1 MSNGFAGQPYLD
13 QLRPDRGWSVRVALL
28 TAYSADLIAIG
39 ATLLAMT
46 GRNSESGSGN
56 AADFA
61 DSVECMRDR
70 LRVIVQRGRL
80 QRPATLPRIAGVLDQ
95 FVIEQ
100 DYDESRESW
109 HPKLALIGYQ
119 GPSDERSWRL
129 WIGSRNL
136 TRGRDLDLGL
146 IIDGVSRRRKGA
158 RPLPGIVEVARQL
171 ADLAQ
176 LSGYSADVLARELSG
191 IVWRAPDDVR
201 IDSLE
206 LRQAGSAPATPR
218 PDGPVERFVV
228 LSPFLG
234 NTYVKDMAKW
244 GDAGTERTLV
254 TTLPAVR
261 GLSMAAKRA
270 LRPFDLLSLAPPL
283 TETDESPAASDED
296 STFGPATLRE
306 DAADNDDEVER
317 PPVSLHAK
325 LFAFWQKDGLQVVT
339 GSANATDRAWSGR
352 NAEAIIRFSGGPP
365 IAKGIDALVGSAML
379 IPRELLD
386 EKPPDTE
393 EDPVELLDD
402 CRCHLVAHWFPTI
415 QRSCESFVL
424 CADDPPPLGN
434 RGIRLEAGLATSTL
448 HDWPRQAHTLA
459 LGNIPLGLHTDL
471 VQLRLSLDGESC
483 GWLQRVSVAPPI
495 ATERDCAAIAR
506 FLGPRGFFAWM
517 RAMLV
522 GDAEPPDPDPDPW
535 EKHDGDAPR
544 PVRTQPGLDALTLED
559 ILTAWA
565 RDPGSFR
572 RTDAR
577 FEGYVSAILQ
587 HHHSL
592 GDADRKAL
600 ETLRT
605 IWSAAR
611 DVLTERARQ

>member
-13 QLRPDRGWSVRVALL
+13 QLRPERGWSVRVALL

-46 GRNSESGSGN
+46 GRNSEAGSGN
-56 AADFA
+56 AGDFA
-61 DSVECMRDR
+61 ESVERMRNR

-80 QRPATLPRIAGVLDQ
+80 QRPATLPKIAGVLDQ
-95 FVIEQ
+95 FVIQQ

-109 HPKLALIGYQ
+109 HPKLALVGYE

-136 TRGRDLDLGL
+136 TRSRDLDLGL
-146 IIDGVSRRRKGA
+146 VIDGESRRRKGA
-158 RPLPGIVEVARQL
+158 RPLADIAEVGRQL
-171 ADLAQ
+171 AELAQ
-176 LSGYSADVLARELSG
+176 LPKFPADVLARELSG

-206 LRQAGSAPATPR
+206 LRQVGSTPTTPR

-234 NTYVKDMAKW
+234 STYVKDMATW
-244 GDAGTERTLV
+244 GDAETERTLV

-261 GLSMAAKRA
+261 GLSVSAKRA
-270 LRPFDLLSLAPPL
+270 LQPIRLLSLAPPL
-283 TETDESPAASDED
+283 TETDESAPASDKD
-296 STFGPATLRE
+296 APFSAAIARD
-306 DAADNDDEVER
+306 DAAANDDEVET

-325 LFAFWQKDGLQVVT
+325 LYAFWQKDRLHVVT

-352 NAEAIIRFSGGPP
+352 NAEAIVKFSGGAE

-386 EKPPDTE
+386 EEPPAIE
-393 EDPVELLDD
+393 EDPAELLND
-402 CRCHLVAHWFPTI
+402 CRRHLVAHWVPI
-415 QRSCESFVL
+415 IERSCERFVL
-424 CADDPPPLGN
+424 CADVPPPLGK
-434 RGIRLEAGLATSTL
+434 RGIRFEAGLATSTL
-448 HDWPRQAHTLA
+448 HDWPDQAHALA
-459 LGNIPLGLHTDL
+459 LGDIPLGLHTDL
-471 VQLRLSLDGESC
+471 VQLRLSLASESC

-495 ATERDCAAIAR
+495 APERDRAAIAR

-522 GDAEPPDPDPDPW
+522 GDIEAPDTGPW
-535 EKHDGDAPR
+535 EEHNGEAPGSG
-544 PVRTQPGLDALTLED
+544 RTQPGLDTLTLED

-565 RDPGSFR
+565 RDPASFR

-577 FEGYVSAILQ
+577 FKAYVTAILQ
-587 HHHSL
+587 HHNSL
-592 GDADRKAL
+592 GDADRRAL
-600 ETLRT
+600 ETLQT
-605 IWSAAR
+605 IWAAAR
-611 DVLTERARQ
+611 DVLMEGARQ